1 MHADFNF
8 FVSSSFDQETDTIKI
23 IKVSLNRAI
32 CVAAEAGTDPD
43 IQFQHYVLGENQR
56 GGPHSIRPMQN
67 EIRQLSISLAGNCTL
82 GGFKGQGSGN
92 LLRDYHEWYERVNRN
107 VPVRFL
113 LMK

>member
-8 FVSSSFDQETDTIKI
+8 FVSSAFDQETDTIKI

-56 GGPHSIRPMQN
+56 GGLHSIQP
-67 EIRQLSISLAGNCTL
+67 I
-82 GGFKGQGSGN
+82 
-92 LLRDYHEWYERVNRN
+92 
-107 VPVRFL
+107 
-113 LMK
+113 